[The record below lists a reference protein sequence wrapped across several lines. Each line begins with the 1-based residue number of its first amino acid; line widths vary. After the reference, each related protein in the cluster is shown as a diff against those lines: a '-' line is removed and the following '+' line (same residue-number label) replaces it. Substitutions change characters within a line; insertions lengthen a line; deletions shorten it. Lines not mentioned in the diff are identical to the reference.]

1 MTESPETRTPQTKPE
16 LNKVFPHFKGP
27 ITDYLKIELSELM
40 EQIEELGTR
49 MHNLNTNDA
58 EYIGCY
64 TTLAAVAPTAAQ
76 LWPTPTR
83 LVSHQTQRTT
93 SQTLSPYTER
103 PCTLGCFICG
113 NPYHRITS
121 CKVAE

>member
-1 MTESPETRTPQTKPE
+1 MAESPETRTPRMKPE

-58 EYIGCY
+58 EYTGCY

-76 LWPTPTR
+76 IWPLPTR
-83 LVSHQTQRTT
+83 LGRPQMQRTNERT
-93 SQTLSPYTER
+93 PPHTER
-103 PCTLGCFICG
+103 PLTRNCFMC
-113 NPYHRITS
+113 
-121 CKVAE
+121 